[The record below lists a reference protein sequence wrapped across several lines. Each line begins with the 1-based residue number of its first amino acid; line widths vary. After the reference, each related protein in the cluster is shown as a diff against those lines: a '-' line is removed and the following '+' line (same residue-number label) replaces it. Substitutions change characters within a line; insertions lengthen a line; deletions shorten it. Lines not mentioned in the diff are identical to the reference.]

1 MKNLIIIFLSILCL
15 HVSVVHS
22 QTKKITRKV
31 TVKSP
36 VKKKVVAQPTQSS
49 QPTKVAPPQV
59 TQKPIEAASPADK
72 PTPSVKSANS
82 QSKAAG
88 NYKAAI
94 GLKFIY
100 GISLTG
106 KVFLKEHSALE
117 GILRYNGT
125 GGSGTNI
132 AFSGLYEH
140 HNDIKTIDGLRW
152 YIGGGGHVNYFKWD
166 NDYGDPVTSF
176 GVVGIIGLEYKI
188 QTLPIA
194 ISADWQPGYIFS
206 NGAGFSAEN
215 GGIGI
220 KYTF

>member
-1 MKNLIIIFLSILCL
+1 MKNLIIIFLSIFCL
-15 HVSVVHS
+15 HVSAVHS
-22 QTKKITRKV
+22 QTKKITKKV
-31 TVKSP
+31 TVNSP
-36 VKKKVVAQPTQSS
+36 VKKKVVVQPTQSS
-49 QPTKVAPPQV
+49 QPTKVAPPHV
-59 TQKPIEAASPADK
+59 TQKPVEAANPAYR
-72 PTPSVKSANS
+72 PSSSVKSANR
-82 QSKAAG
+82 QSKASG

-100 GISLTG
+100 GISVTG
-106 KVFLKEHSALE
+106 KVFLKERSALE
-117 GILRYNGT
+117 GILRYNGA
-125 GGSGTNI
+125 GGLGANI

-140 HNDIKTIDGLRW
+140 HNDIKAIDGLRW
-152 YIGGGGHVNYFKWD
+152 YIGGGGHVNYLKYD

-176 GVVGIIGLEYKI
+176 GIVGIVGLEYKI